1 MKRFI
6 CHLICCTI
14 LIFNCSTLQAATDS
28 ISREERMSALFDRV
42 KNIPLLE
49 SALDFDYGDVK
60 LTTDSIPEST
70 DLMEKY
76 VTGIVLF
83 FEQDYDQF
91 NDILKSAV

>member
-91 NDILKSAV
+91 NDIIIRH